1 MPMCMRVKGLKLVK
15 LPACN
20 RGGPM
25 RYSSDHKAQ
34 THQRIIKEAS
44 VRFRRDGIGATGLQP
59 LMKALNLTH
68 GGFYAHFKSKDELVE
83 KALQAAAAEL
93 DTHCEM
99 LFSQERPLE
108 AFIDSYLSE
117 WHLTSPDQGCPL
129 PTMSSELGL
138 RGQHSATTDAV
149 LDARLKQIETALT
162 NGRGDAESLVMMSTL
177 VGALVLA
184 RSVADPAL
192 ARTIMDV
199 VRESLKTQVSEDE
212 KAGQ

>member
-1 MPMCMRVKGLKLVK
+1 
-15 LPACN
+15 
-20 RGGPM
+20 M
-25 RYSSDHKAQ
+25 RYSQNHKAQ

-83 KALQAAAAEL
+83 KALQAASAEL
-93 DTHCEM
+93 DAHCAAI
-99 LFSQERPLE
+99 FSQERPLE

-117 WHLTSPDQGCPL
+117 WHHTSPDQGCPL
-129 PTMSSELGL
+129 PTMSSELGQ
-138 RGQHSATTDAV
+138 RGQQSPTTDTV
-149 LDARLKQIETALT
+149 LDARLKQIETAL
-162 NGRGDAESLVMMSTL
+162 GSPSADEQSLVIMSTL

-184 RSVADPAL
+184 RSVENPQL
-192 ARTIMDV
+192 ATRILDV
-199 VRESLKTQVSEDE
+199 VRQNLKTEINTAPADAK

>member
-1 MPMCMRVKGLKLVK
+1 
-15 LPACN
+15 
-20 RGGPM
+20 M
-25 RYSSDHKAQ
+25 RYSQDHKAQ

-93 DTHCEM
+93 DAHCEK

-117 WHLTSPDQGCPL
+117 RHQSSPQEGCPL
-129 PTMSSELGL
+129 TTMSPEMGL
-138 RGQHSATTDAV
+138 RGQHSRTTDEV
-149 LDARLKQIETALT
+149 LKARLKQVEAALGSP
-162 NGRGDAESLVMMSTL
+162 NAREQSLVLMSTL

-184 RSVADPAL
+184 RSVKSAEL
-192 ARTIMDV
+192 ATRILDV
-199 VRESLKTQVSEDE
+199 VRGSLKAEVVEQK
-212 KAGQ
+212 KAGR

>member
-1 MPMCMRVKGLKLVK
+1 
-15 LPACN
+15 
-20 RGGPM
+20 M
-25 RYSSDHKAQ
+25 RYSQNHKAQ

-83 KALQAAAAEL
+83 KALQAASAEL
-93 DTHCEM
+93 DTHCAAI
-99 LFSQERPLE
+99 FSQERPLE

-117 WHLTSPDQGCPL
+117 WHHTSPDQGCPL
-129 PTMSSELGL
+129 PTMSSELGQ
-138 RGQHSATTDAV
+138 RGQQSPTTDTV
-149 LDARLKQIETALT
+149 LDARLKQIETAL
-162 NGRGDAESLVMMSTL
+162 GSPSADEQSLVIMSTL

-184 RSVADPAL
+184 RSVENPQL
-192 ARTIMDV
+192 ATRILDV
-199 VRESLKTQVSEDE
+199 VRQNLKSGINTAPADAK

>member
-1 MPMCMRVKGLKLVK
+1 
-15 LPACN
+15 
-20 RGGPM
+20 M
-25 RYSSDHKAQ
+25 RYSQDHKAQ

-93 DTHCEM
+93 DSHCDR

-117 WHLTSPDQGCPL
+117 WHLTSPAEGCPL

-138 RGQHSATTDAV
+138 RGQHSSTTDAV
-149 LDARLKQIETALT
+149 LGARLKQIETAL
-162 NGRGDAESLVMMSTL
+162 GDDRGDERALVMMSTL

-184 RSVADPAL
+184 RSVESPEMTK
-192 ARTIMDV
+192 RIMDV
-199 VRESLKTQVSEDE
+199 VRDSLKALNLEDE
-212 KAGQ
+212 KTGQ

>member
-1 MPMCMRVKGLKLVK
+1 
-15 LPACN
+15 
-20 RGGPM
+20 M
-25 RYSSDHKAQ
+25 RYSQDHKAQ

-68 GGFYAHFKSKDELVE
+68 GGFYAHFKSKDELIE

-93 DTHCEM
+93 DAHCEM
-99 LFSQERPLE
+99 LFSQEQPLE

-117 WHLTSPDQGCPL
+117 WHQTSPGEGCPL
-129 PTMSSELGL
+129 TTMSPELGL
-138 RGQHSATTDAV
+138 RGQHSATTDSVLSARLNQIEAV
-149 LDARLKQIETALT
+149 LED
-162 NGRGDAESLVMMSTL
+162 GRGDASGLVMMSTL

-184 RSVADPAL
+184 RSVEDPGMAL
-192 ARTIMDV
+192 RIMDV
-199 VRESLKTQVSEDE
+199 VRETLKAKIREDE

>member
-1 MPMCMRVKGLKLVK
+1 
-15 LPACN
+15 
-20 RGGPM
+20 M
-25 RYSSDHKAQ
+25 RYSQDHKAQ

-68 GGFYAHFKSKDELVE
+68 GGFYAHFTSKDELVE

-93 DTHCEM
+93 DAHCQM

-149 LDARLKQIETALT
+149 LAARVEQIETALD
-162 NGRGDAESLVMMSTL
+162 NGQGDAQGLVMMSTL

-184 RSVADPAL
+184 RSVTDPAL
-192 ARTIMDV
+192 ALRIMDV
-199 VRESLKTQVSEDE
+199 VRESLKTQIPETE
-212 KAGQ
+212 KADQ

>member
-1 MPMCMRVKGLKLVK
+1 
-15 LPACN
+15 
-20 RGGPM
+20 M
-25 RYSSDHKAQ
+25 RYSQNHKAQ

-83 KALQAAAAEL
+83 KALQAASAEL
-93 DTHCEM
+93 DTHCAAI
-99 LFSQERPLE
+99 FSQERPLE

-117 WHLTSPDQGCPL
+117 WHHTSPDQGCPL
-129 PTMSSELGL
+129 PTMSSELGQ
-138 RGQHSATTDAV
+138 RGQQSPTTDTV
-149 LDARLKQIETALT
+149 LDARLKQIETAL
-162 NGRGDAESLVMMSTL
+162 GSPSADEQSLVIMSTL

-184 RSVADPAL
+184 RSVENPQL
-192 ARTIMDV
+192 ATRILDV
-199 VRESLKTQVSEDE
+199 VRQNLKTWINTAPADAK

>member
-1 MPMCMRVKGLKLVK
+1 
-15 LPACN
+15 
-20 RGGPM
+20 M

-83 KALQAAAAEL
+83 KALEAAAAEL
-93 DTHCEM
+93 DAHCEM

-129 PTMSSELGL
+129 PTMSSEMGL
-138 RGQHSATTDAV
+138 RGQHSATTDTV
-149 LDARLKQIETALT
+149 LAARVKQIETAQE
-162 NGRGDAESLVMMSTL
+162 DAQGLVVMSTL

-184 RSVADPAL
+184 RSVEDPAL
-192 ARTIMDV
+192 AMRIMEV
-199 VRESLKTQVSEDE
+199 VRESLKTQISDDE
-212 KAGQ
+212 KADQ

>member
-1 MPMCMRVKGLKLVK
+1 
-15 LPACN
+15 
-20 RGGPM
+20 M

-68 GGFYAHFKSKDELVE
+68 GGFYAHFKSKGELVE
-83 KALQAAAAEL
+83 KALQSAAAEL
-93 DTHCEM
+93 DAHCEM

-129 PTMSSELGL
+129 PTMSSEQGL
-138 RGQHSATTDAV
+138 RGQHSPTTDAV
-149 LDARLKQIETALT
+149 LEARLNQIEAALE
-162 NGRGDAESLVMMSTL
+162 NPNADRQSLVMMSTL

-184 RSVADPAL
+184 RSVKSTEL
-192 ARTIMDV
+192 ATRIMDV
-199 VRESLKTQVSEDE
+199 VRENLKTQVHNDE
-212 KAGQ
+212 KADQ